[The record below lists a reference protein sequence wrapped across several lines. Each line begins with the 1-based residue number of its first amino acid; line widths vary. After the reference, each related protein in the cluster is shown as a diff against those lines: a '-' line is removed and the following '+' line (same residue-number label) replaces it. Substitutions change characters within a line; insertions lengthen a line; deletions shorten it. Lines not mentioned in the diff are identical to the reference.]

1 MQMSKNKDDI
11 SKKLMTV
18 RKKAGEIN
26 YEKPKGENLMDEK
39 TKKEIEETISNEVY
53 LLNNGQTCVSSKSK
67 TISVL
72 LRINQRDAKKYI
84 AQEVP
89 DSEKIRTAEEV
100 YIRSPQLKKDIDDRM
115 DANTTVRQKEE
126 LRFISEHLNNIN
138 CSNETMECKKIG
150 ADYYNEIDKE
160 NKREKRKKSEYDE
173 ITGDKLEKEFHIH
186 HDKEKARTPGH
197 ISTETN
203 NYIALNEKT
212 HKELHRTVF
221 QKGKTF
227 EEKKEEIKR
236 KLEKKTK

>member
-84 AQEVP
+84 AQ
-89 DSEKIRTAEEV
+89 
-100 YIRSPQLKKDIDDRM
+100 
-115 DANTTVRQKEE
+115 
-126 LRFISEHLNNIN
+126 
-138 CSNETMECKKIG
+138 
-150 ADYYNEIDKE
+150 
-160 NKREKRKKSEYDE
+160 
-173 ITGDKLEKEFHIH
+173 
-186 HDKEKARTPGH
+186 
-197 ISTETN
+197 
-203 NYIALNEKT
+203 
-212 HKELHRTVF
+212 
-221 QKGKTF
+221 
-227 EEKKEEIKR
+227 
-236 KLEKKTK
+236 